1 MLNTLI
7 PQAQFIEGGDDPKK
21 EEAKPLTPQEM
32 NEWNA
37 FIRFVKQ
44 KGVAGSKELDKR
56 DKNRGQELFN
66 EFKVANPN
74 TTINYDIVPR
84 AQQEFLNFQKFHRAF
99 KQKEGIKQEDQFD
112 QLSPAD
118 GWFGSYTSQQELI
131 PMTKQVTNANGQVIS
146 SANMGLMNGLGQ
158 PIAAQPVK
166 RALPKGVQLERL
178 KDAQGREFMGYQ
190 DANGDIVPYEYLN

>member
-7 PQAQFIEGGDDPKK
+7 PQYGGGDDPG
-21 EEAKPLTPQEM
+21 KPRPMTPQEM

-37 FIRFVKQ
+37 FIRFVKG
-44 KGVAGSKELDKR
+44 KGVAGSKDLDKR

-66 EFKVANPN
+66 EFKAQHPK
-74 TTINYDIVPR
+74 TSISYDIVPR

-99 KQKEGIKQEDQFD
+99 KEKEGIKDQDQFD

-131 PMTKQVTNANGQVIS
+131 PMTQQVTNASGQVVS
-146 SANMGLMNGLGQ
+146 SSNMGLMNGLGQ
-158 PIAAQPVK
+158 PVAAPPVK
-166 RALPKGVQLERL
+166 RALPKGVQLEKL

-190 DANGDIVPYEYLN
+190 DANGDIVPYQYIN